1 MAAMTSNPALWRPM
15 AQADLP
21 AVGALASL
29 IHPDFPEDDAVF
41 IERLRLYPAGCHV
54 LARGETLAAYVV
66 SHPWIARQPPA
77 LNDLLGAL
85 PMRPSTYYIHDLA
98 LAPAARGSGAGKK
111 IVAQLA
117 ALARAEALPT
127 MSLVAVN
134 GSERFWQRQGFAA
147 MAAPELEA
155 KLRSY
160 SDDARF
166 MMRVL

>member
-1 MAAMTSNPALWRPM
+1 MTSNPAVWRPM
-15 AQADLP
+15 TETDLP
-21 AVGALASL
+21 SVGALAAT
-29 IHPDFPEDDAVF
+29 IHPDFPEDEAVF

-54 LARGETLAAYVV
+54 LARSNVLEAYVV
-66 SHPWIARQPPA
+66 SHPWIERNPPA

-85 PMRPSTYYIHDLA
+85 PGRPSTYYIHDLA
-98 LAPAARGSGAGKK
+98 LASRARGGGAGAQ

-117 ALARAEALPT
+117 TLARGERLTT

-147 MAAPELEA
+147 ADMPELDE

-166 MMRVL
+166 MIRALQA